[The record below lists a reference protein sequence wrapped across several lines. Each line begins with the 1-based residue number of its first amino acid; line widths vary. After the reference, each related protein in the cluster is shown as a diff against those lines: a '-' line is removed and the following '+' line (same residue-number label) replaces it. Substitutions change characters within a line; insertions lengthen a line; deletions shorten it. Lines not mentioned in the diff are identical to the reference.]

1 MSNDPL
7 IDPNWNQ
14 KSDSYKLDY
23 KKHDLDYKLELDVR
37 DDILHV
43 LIKRLDDMKDVKS
56 QIVLTN
62 YIEDN
67 YSNESYQLVF
77 KSHSELYERIKFCVE
92 RLKKLPDIVGSKSNK
107 CASEPPPKKHESL
120 LKIISRQN
128 QVKQEKME
136 YDSMSSER
144 RSSSVSAKSSI
155 SNGTTTENKENMS
168 ESIDEAM
175 SLEKP
180 QPAVVAQ
187 TNAAPTNPKR
197 NDFYVTNNITRYF
210 GYNREVRGQLM
221 DQKLI
226 HDSDWIKSQYEKFGI
241 CGCTVDITDFKTLN
255 LFKAIEPEKKELLL
269 SKAMIKNL
277 NESIPPKRKQ
287 PQPKLP
293 ETTTTTTT
301 TNITETNQEPR
312 QSTTSTT
319 TTTTTTITETLISP
333 NNEIQNSAASK
344 RTRKLSSTSSSSSSS
359 NSSRSSSSIVIT
371 KLSRKKSLPKS
382 ANSPTTPTPVTL
394 SNFVK
399 ETLNDPL
406 QKAHTSQSN
415 RVNATP
421 QKIPIKISTSSQN
434 TANISLTAATKFDE
448 SPAKEETLNHADT
461 TLNEIV
467 DPFSQPK
474 VTTSLKKAAQTN
486 IFEQMLQNSARNK
499 SLMASKSLQN
509 SPPPPPPPKPS
520 LPRIDADK
528 KRPSRKRKASAFT
541 ESLGE
546 GGGFSPV
553 AVLDMLNRFRKTPV
567 KDGKSSLLTTTPP
580 SNPPLHDSQREPAAS
595 MSLKKPKVDFL
606 SSQQSPII
614 KSSQIVTSTQIHS
627 KILSPTKKLIKKTTT
642 TSLDISESNP
652 QDNLK
657 SKKKKIVKRMTRK
670 TTTIET
676 STEHLVEGE
685 DQNMVNDDSSE
696 ALELNT
702 SPDDSKNESSLPEVS
717 FTEESETKV
726 IEVCNESLPEENFEL
741 FESKEQENK
750 SENENEDE
758 DENESKKSDESIA
771 EFLKKKNKFF
781 SKEKIKSRKIVISSD
796 ESGSEEE
803 QSPPSKSDQNDEKK
817 KKKKTTSEEE
827 EEEEEEEE
835 DSDCELVSWN
845 ENSPLKANKLESK
858 SPASRLRSSSGKK

>member
-1 MSNDPL
+1 
-7 IDPNWNQ
+7 
-14 KSDSYKLDY
+14 
-23 KKHDLDYKLELDVR
+23 
-37 DDILHV
+37 
-43 LIKRLDDMKDVKS
+43 
-56 QIVLTN
+56 
-62 YIEDN
+62 
-67 YSNESYQLVF
+67 
-77 KSHSELYERIKFCVE
+77 
-92 RLKKLPDIVGSKSNK
+92 
-107 CASEPPPKKHESL
+107 
-120 LKIISRQN
+120 
-128 QVKQEKME
+128 
-136 YDSMSSER
+136 
-144 RSSSVSAKSSI
+144 
-155 SNGTTTENKENMS
+155 
-168 ESIDEAM
+168 
-175 SLEKP
+175 
-180 QPAVVAQ
+180 
-187 TNAAPTNPKR
+187 
-197 NDFYVTNNITRYF
+197 
-210 GYNREVRGQLM
+210 
-221 DQKLI
+221 
-226 HDSDWIKSQYEKFGI
+226 
-241 CGCTVDITDFKTLN
+241 LN

-344 RTRKLSSTSSSSSSS
+344 RTRKLSSTSSSSS

-580 SNPPLHDSQREPAAS
+580 SNPPLHDSQREPAA
-595 MSLKKPKVDFL
+595 KKPKVDFL

-750 SENENEDE
+750 SENENENEDEDE